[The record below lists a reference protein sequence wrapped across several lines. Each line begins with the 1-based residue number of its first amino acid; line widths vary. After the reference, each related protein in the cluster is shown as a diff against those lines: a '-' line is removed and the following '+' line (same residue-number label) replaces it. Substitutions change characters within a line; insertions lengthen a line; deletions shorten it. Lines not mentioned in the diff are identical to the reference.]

1 MIPVV
6 TPEHMGEID
15 RAAPEGFEVLVGR
28 AATAVRRAAIQLMG
42 GTYGRR
48 VAVVAG
54 PGNNGE
60 DGRVAAQQLR
70 ARGVRV
76 EVIDALDPVER
87 ITGLDLVID
96 AAFGTGFRGR
106 YEFPAVDAPVL
117 AVDIPSGVSG
127 LTGVA
132 DGAPPTAVATVC
144 FAALKPG
151 LLLADGPAHAGD
163 VTVVDIGLD
172 VSSARAALVEDA
184 DVTHWVPRRAPDAHK
199 WRHAVWIVAGSPGMS
214 GAAHL
219 ASTAAM
225 RAGAGYV
232 RLSVPGD
239 PDPSAP
245 LEAVTTEV
253 PDDWADE
260 VSHDAH
266 RFAAVLVGPG
276 LGRSERAGA
285 ELRSVLGRVSSP
297 VVLDGDGLSLLGAD
311 VAAVLAERAAPTVLT
326 PHDGEFV
333 ALTGHQPGVDR
344 LGAARDLASS
354 TGAVVLLKGPTTV
367 VAAPDGHVLL
377 SRTGD
382 QRLATAGT
390 GDVLSGI
397 VAAHLALGADPL
409 HAAAAAA
416 HVHGRAAELGPRDG
430 LVASDLPE
438 LLTASR
444 AASIDGSA
452 AQAGAVDG
460 PSVRRA

>member
-28 AATAVRRAAIQLMG
+28 AAAAVRRAAVELLG

-48 VAVVAG
+48 VAVLAG

-60 DGRVAAQQLR
+60 DGRVAAAQLR

-76 EVIDALDPVER
+76 DVLDALEPPER
-87 ITGLDLVID
+87 VDGVDLVID
-96 AAFGTGFRGR
+96 AAFGTGFRGS
-106 YEFPAVDAPVL
+106 YEFPDVDAPVL
-117 AVDIPSGVSG
+117 SVDIPSGVSG

-132 DGAPPTAVATVC
+132 DGVPPRAAATVC

-151 LLLADGPAHAGD
+151 LLLADGPGHTGR

-172 VSSARAALVEDA
+172 VSSARAGLVEDA
-184 DVTHWVPRRAPDAHK
+184 DVVGWVPRRAVDAHK
-199 WRHAVWIVAGSPGMS
+199 WRHAVWIVAGSRGMS

-219 ASTAAM
+219 AADAAL

-245 LEAVTTEV
+245 LEAVTTEL
-253 PDDWADE
+253 PTDWADT
-260 VSHDAH
+260 VADGAG
-266 RFAAVLVGPG
+266 RFAALLLGPG
-276 LGRSERAGA
+276 LGRSDDTATQLRA
-285 ELRSVLGRVSSP
+285 VLARLDAP
-297 VVLDGDGLSLLGAD
+297 VVLDGDALTLLGAD
-311 VAAVLAERAAPTVLT
+311 VVEVVADRSAPTVLT
-326 PHDGEFV
+326 PHDGEFDR
-333 ALTGHQPGVDR
+333 LTGAAPPEDR
-344 LGAARDLASS
+344 LEAARSLATS

-367 VAAPDGHVLL
+367 VADPAGDVLL
-377 SRTGD
+377 TRTGD

-397 VAAHLALGADPL
+397 VLAHLALGADPL
-409 HAAAAAA
+409 RAAAAAA
-416 HVHGRAAELGPRDG
+416 HVHGRAAELGPGDG
-430 LVASDLPE
+430 LVASDLPS
-438 LLTASR
+438 LVTR
-444 AASIDGSA
+444 WWGSA
-452 AQAGAVDG
+452 VDRT
-460 PSVRRA
+460 PAAPA